1 MRKSTLISEEKILK
15 NITFTLSFIIFF
27 SVLNGITFQVAIPDI
42 SSEYQLLPSEVSW
55 VMTGYILI
63 FAVGSLIYGKLAG
76 IYPVKNLIT
85 IGLILM
91 NTGSLI
97 GLMVTQYPMLLF
109 ARIMQAAGGS
119 AIPALAM
126 IVITRY
132 IQSSQRGRVLGIFA
146 STVILAAA
154 LGPVLG
160 GFISGTFH
168 WRYLFLISMLT
179 ITAIPFLRKF
189 LPDDESY
196 DSGFDSKGAVLISG
210 GIASLLVFVT
220 MGGWWFLFSG
230 VVMTMWFVFHII
242 KTGDPFVSPHL
253 FLNRPFRNTV
263 ITTFLSIGTV
273 FGMLFMVPIMFRELN
288 GLDSSYIGLA
298 MFPGA
303 LSAVFIGIPGGK
315 LSDRR
320 GSNFVVYLGSGLLIA
335 GFLLLSIVAGMG
347 TVIISITLIVCYSGF
362 ALLQSS
368 LPHAVSIAL
377 PRDQTG
383 IGMGI
388 YNLFFF
394 ISGAFSTAVIGRLL
408 DPGSAGFCINPLNTC
423 TQGWIY
429 SNIFFMLA
437 MVVTAAAQLFYFTF
451 RREKNN

>member
-1 MRKSTLISEEKILK
+1 MNKSDLISDKRILRK
-15 NITFTLSFIIFF
+15 ITFALTFIIFF
-27 SVLNGITFQVAIPDI
+27 SVLNGTTFQVAIPDI

-85 IGLILM
+85 VGLILM
-91 NTGSLI
+91 NSGSVI
-97 GLMVTQYPMLLF
+97 GLMTTQYPMLLF

-126 IVITRY
+126 IVVTRY
-132 IQSSQRGRVLGIFA
+132 IQSSQRGRELGIFA
-146 STVILAAA
+146 STVVLAAA

-168 WRYLFLISMLT
+168 WRYLFLISILT
-179 ITAIPFLRKF
+179 IAAIPFLRKF
-189 LPDDESY
+189 LPDEDSY
-196 DSGFDSKGAVLISG
+196 DSGFDSTGAVLISG
-210 GIASLLVFVT
+210 GIVSLLIFVT
-220 MGGWWFLFSG
+220 MGGWFFLFSG
-230 VVMTMWFVFHII
+230 IVMTIWFVFHIM
-242 KTGDPFVSPHL
+242 KTSDPFVSPSL
-253 FLNRPFRNTV
+253 FMNRPFRNTV
-263 ITTFLSIGTV
+263 ITTFLAIGTV
-273 FGMLFMVPIMFRELN
+273 FGMMFMVPIMLRELN
-288 GLDSSYIGLA
+288 GLESSHIGLA

-303 LSAVFIGIPGGK
+303 LSAVIIGIPGGR
-315 LSDRR
+315 LSDRK
-320 GSNFVVYLGSGLLIA
+320 GSKFVVYIGSCILVA
-335 GFLLLSIVAGMG
+335 GFLLLSIFAGMG
-347 TVIISITLIVCYSGF
+347 TVIISATLIVCYSGF

-368 LPHAVSIAL
+368 LPHAVSIEL
-377 PRDQTG
+377 NREQTG

-408 DPGSAGFCINPLNTC
+408 DPGTAGFCINPLNTC
-423 TQGWIY
+423 MQGWIY

-437 MVVTAAAQLFYFTF
+437 IVVTVSALLFYFTF
-451 RREKNN
+451 RRGS

>member
-1 MRKSTLISEEKILK
+1 MNKLHLISGEKILQ

-97 GLMVTQYPMLLF
+97 GLMVTQYPMLLL

-126 IVITRY
+126 IVVTRY

-146 STVILAAA
+146 STVVLAAA

-160 GFISGTFH
+160 GYISGTFH

-189 LPDDESY
+189 LPDDDSY
-196 DSGFDSKGAVLISG
+196 ESGFDSKGAVLISG

-242 KTGDPFVSPHL
+242 KTGDPFVSPRL

-320 GSNFVVYLGSGLLIA
+320 GSNYVVYLGSGLLIA

-377 PRDQTG
+377 PREHAG

-408 DPGSAGFCINPLNTC
+408 DPGAAGFCINPLNTC
-423 TQGWIY
+423 VEGWIY

-437 MVVTAAAQLFYFTF
+437 MVVTAATSLFYFTF
-451 RREKNN
+451 RGRR

>member
-1 MRKSTLISEEKILK
+1 MRKSTLISNESTLK
-15 NITFTLSFIIFF
+15 KITFSLTFIIFF

-97 GLMVTQYPMLLF
+97 GLMVTQYPMLLL

-126 IVITRY
+126 IVVTRY

-146 STVILAAA
+146 STVVLAAA

-242 KTGDPFVSPHL
+242 NTGDPFVSPHL

-437 MVVTAAAQLFYFTF
+437 MVVTAAALLFYFTF
-451 RREKNN
+451 RRET

>member
-1 MRKSTLISEEKILK
+1 MKSTLISEEKILK

-42 SSEYQLLPSEVSW
+42 SSEYHLLPSEVSW

-126 IVITRY
+126 IVVTRY

-146 STVILAAA
+146 STVVLAAA

-335 GFLLLSIVAGMG
+335 GFLLLSIFAGLG

-437 MVVTAAAQLFYFTF
+437 MVVTAAALLFYFTF
-451 RREKNN
+451 RRGT